1 MNQLKHI
8 PEEKLRRL
16 IDETETT
23 LGELRSEID
32 RRDEAAQHREIDK
45 LEEHMKN
52 AELSLET
59 IRDFF
64 RHLVEEMRGK
74 S

>member
-32 RRDEAAQHREIDK
+32 RRDEAAQHREIDR